1 MAQLCKE
8 RSTAPEC
15 SYIKERHG
23 DQLVSP
29 SEAPTWVHDLR
40 IRAAV
45 IAAPAASYLFG
56 AGGLDRVTIP
66 LQLWRVDKDS
76 QAPDAWNS
84 AIVRGGLPS
93 TTEIHIVLHADHFA
107 FLPPC
112 SDALKQVASSICT
125 DPPDFDRAAFHKEF
139 NRKVVAF
146 FSQTLHG

>member
-1 MAQLCKE
+1 MSLGGFTALVEIGGVPDLARMAQL
-8 RSTAPEC
+8 
-15 SYIKERHG
+15 
-23 DQLVSP
+23 
-29 SEAPTWVHDLR
+29 LR

-66 LQLWRVDKDS
+66 VQLWRADNDS

-84 AIVRGGLPS
+84 AIVRDGLPS
-93 TTEIHIVLHADHFA
+93 TTEIHVVPHADHFA